1 MQAHTDRVAHNPT
14 PPAAPLLTRTVTF
27 LWVYDAA
34 IRLPNTVAVCHQR
47 PGEIKV
53 FDFSTIRETELTQ
66 YISTKHPAGTADDKR
81 CAAQEL
87 L

>member
-14 PPAAPLLTRTVTF
+14 PPATPLLTEAIAF

-34 IRLPNTVAVCHQR
+34 ICLTNTVTIGDQC
-47 PGEIKV
+47 PGEIEI
-53 FDFSTIRETELTQ
+53 FYFSTIRETELTQ
-66 YISTKHPAGTADDKR
+66 YISTEHPAGTADDKR
-81 CAAQEL
+81 CATQEL